1 MRELRKSSMMQITS
15 EARIWP
21 HHGSRS
27 CKDGNVPV
35 APSRGSTSGTNWEP
49 RMSQARVSAGGTE
62 MKTSWSLTLKSQ
74 LCKRLILIELW
85 QVLNQRCALGIFQ
98 RSQEGPWAEPRLS
111 GMASWK
117 RKWLHA
123 WCKIFPLR
131 KTLSSRWNHLLCKL
145 SPGRDNSLILA
156 SGAC

>member
-1 MRELRKSSMMQITS
+1 MRELRKRGMMQITS
-15 EARIWP
+15 EAWIWL
-21 HHGSRS
+21 HYGSRS

-35 APSRGSTSGTNWEP
+35 AHSRASIKGTNWEP
-49 RMSQARVSAGGTE
+49 CVSQALVSTGGTE
-62 MKTSWSLTLKSQ
+62 MKTLRSLTLKSQ

-85 QVLNQRCALGIFQ
+85 QVLNQKCALDIFQ
-98 RSQEGPWAEPRLS
+98 RRQEGPWAEPWLS
-111 GMASWK
+111 GMASWR
-117 RKWLHA
+117 RKWLNA

-145 SPGRDNSLILA
+145 SAGKDNSLTLA